1 MVTFPVISSGDP
13 SHVSA
18 AIPPFFMDILS
29 AWCLSQNSTMS
40 FLTRLSP
47 APVSKSIGVSCLS
60 IPSLIQALF
69 LFSLIFA
76 SCRGGVIGGVVVL
89 HELILG
95 KVVLHEHILCM
106 ASILIPR
113 LCLD

>member
-18 AIPPFFMDILS
+18 AMPPFFTDILS

-40 FLTRLSP
+40 CLIRLSP
-47 APVSKSIGVSCLS
+47 APVSISIGVSCLS

-76 SCRGGVIGGVVVL
+76 SFRGGIIGM
-89 HELILG
+89 
-95 KVVLHEHILCM
+95 VVLHEHILCM
-106 ASILIPR
+106 ASIF
-113 LCLD
+113 DS